1 MPHEPDA
8 LSLEEVRAKVDQAYA
23 AWLDYRHFS
32 QEQADAVVEAV
43 AAAGRAESRRLAAM
57 AVDETG
63 MGNVEDKTAKN
74 LLCTDILPRSMRGLR
89 LLGLLRELPAER
101 VTEIGVP
108 VGVVAAICPTTNP
121 TSTAFFKILISLKA
135 GNAVVLSPHPRAKE
149 CTCAAAGIAMEAAEK
164 AGAPRGLIQ
173 CLERPTLEATQAL
186 MKHPKTA
193 LILATGGSGM
203 VRAAYSSG
211 KPAYGV
217 GPGNVPI
224 WLDPSADVAEA
235 VRLVVEGKKFDYGTV
250 CSSEQTLVAE
260 RRMREAVLDAL
271 RANGAYLMSDAER
284 AAVEKTLF
292 AGGTR
297 VRGECVGKSP
307 QKIAEMAGFSVPV
320 GTKILAGEIAGIG
333 KEFPLSAEKLSPV
346 LALYWVD
353 DFEAGVRACEAILH
367 FGGIGHTAV
376 IHARDEAKV
385 SEFARR
391 VSAFR
396 VLVNTPAPQGSV
408 GITTNLQPS
417 MTLGCGAIGGN
428 VTSDNVGPQ
437 HLVNIKR
444 VAWAVRTPEEATGR
458 SDSGMKAMDR
468 AVLAAA
474 VARILAERG
483 VTVKPAGAEDA
494 VRAALPGGAAPA
506 AGSGPAGKEVTRE
519 AVEAAV
525 DRFLGGQAA
534 APACACPH
542 GAEKREE
549 AAAAG
554 AGQAPPPEKPPEP
567 PAPKIE
573 IVDFVCEAD
582 VREAIAKKKKIFI
595 GKKTIVTP
603 AARDAASGEEVLIMT
618 ER

>member
-8 LSLEEVRAKVDQAYA
+8 LSLEEARAKVEQAHA
-23 AWLDYRHFS
+23 AWLEYRNFT
-32 QEQADAVVEAV
+32 QEQADAIVEAV
-43 AAAGRAESRRLAAM
+43 AAAGRAEARRLAQM
-57 AVDETG
+57 AGDETG

-74 LLCTDILPRSMRGLR
+74 LLATDILPRSMRGMR
-89 LLGLLRELPAER
+89 LLGVLRELPGER
-101 VTEIGVP
+101 ITEIGVP
-108 VGVVAAICPTTNP
+108 VGVVAAVCPTTNP

-135 GNAVVLSPHPRAKE
+135 GNAVVISPHPRAKE

-173 CLERPTLEATQAL
+173 CLERPTLEATQEL

-193 LILATGGSGM
+193 LILATGGTGM

-260 RRMREAVLDAL
+260 RRMREAVLEAL
-271 RANGAYLMSDAER
+271 KRNGAYLMNDAER

-292 AGGTR
+292 SGGTR
-297 VRGECVGKSP
+297 VRGECVGKP
-307 QKIAEMAGFSVPV
+307 PEKIAEMAGFSVPP
-320 GTKILAGEIAGIG
+320 GTTILAGEIPGIG

-346 LALYWVD
+346 LALFWVE
-353 DFEAGVRACEAILH
+353 DFEAGVQACESILR

-376 IHARDEAKV
+376 IHARDEARV

-396 VLVNTPAPQGSV
+396 VLVNTSSPQGSV

-437 HLVNIKR
+437 HLINIRR
-444 VAWAVRTPEEATGR
+444 VAWAVRRPEEAMG
-458 SDSGMKAMDR
+458 SADSGLKALDR
-468 AVLAAA
+468 AALAAA
-474 VARILAERG
+474 VAKYLEQRG
-483 VTVKPAGAEDA
+483 VAVRPAGVQEAI
-494 VRAALPGGAAPA
+494 RAAMPASAPA
-506 AGSGPAGKEVTRE
+506 AAPPSPGGISAD
-519 AVEAAV
+519 ALEAAV
-525 DRFLGGQAA
+525 DRYLARHGA
-534 APACACPH
+534 APACPC
-542 GAEKREE
+542 
-549 AAAAG
+549 
-554 AGQAPPPEKPPEP
+554 GQATGKPAAPAPQSPPAAEKPPEP

-573 IVDFVCEAD
+573 IADFVCEAD

-603 AARDAASGEEVLIMT
+603 AARDAAAADEVLVMA

>member
-8 LSLEEVRAKVDQAYA
+8 LSLEEVRTKVEQAHA
-23 AWLDYRHFS
+23 AWLEYAKFS
-32 QEQADAVVEAV
+32 QEQADAIVEAV
-43 AAAGRAESRRLAAM
+43 AAAGRAEARRLAQM

-74 LLCTDILPRSMRGLR
+74 LLCTEILPRSMRGLR
-89 LLGLLRELPAER
+89 TLGVLRELPGER
-101 VTEIGVP
+101 ITEIGVP

-135 GNAVVLSPHPRAKE
+135 GNGVVLSPHPRARE
-149 CTCAAAGIAMEAAEK
+149 CTCTAAGIAMEAAEK

-173 CLERPTLEATQAL
+173 CLEKPTLEATQEL

-217 GPGNVPI
+217 GPGNVPVLI
-224 WLDPSADVAEA
+224 DASADLPLA
-235 VRLVVEGKKFDYGTV
+235 VRLTVEGKKFDYGTV
-250 CSSEQTLVAE
+250 CSSEQTIVAE
-260 RRMREAVLDAL
+260 RRLREAVLAEL
-271 RANGAYLMSDAER
+271 KRNGAYLMNDAER

-292 AGGTR
+292 AGGVR

-307 QKIAEMAGFSVPV
+307 QTIAEMAGFSVPE
-320 GTKILAGEIAGIG
+320 GTTILAGEINGIG
-333 KEFPLSAEKLSPV
+333 KDHPLSAEKLSPV
-346 LALYWVD
+346 LALFWVE
-353 DFEAGVRACEAILH
+353 DFDAGVRACEAVLR

-376 IHARDEAKV
+376 IHARDEARV
-385 SEFARR
+385 AEFARR
-391 VSAFR
+391 VPAFR
-396 VLVNTPAPQGSV
+396 VLVNTPSPQGSV
-408 GITTNLQPS
+408 GITTSLQPS

-428 VTSDNVGPQ
+428 VTADNVGPL
-437 HLVNIKR
+437 HLINIKR
-444 VAWAVRTPEEATGR
+444 VAWAVRSTEEATAR
-458 SDSGMKAMDR
+458 IDSGMKTLDR
-468 AVLAAA
+468 AALAAA
-474 VARILAERG
+474 VERYLAERG
-483 VTVKPAGAEDA
+483 IRIRRSGLQEA
-494 VRAALPGGAAPA
+494 VRAAMPAGAAPPEPA
-506 AGSGPAGKEVTRE
+506 APGEVPAE

-525 DRFLGGQAA
+525 DHYLARQGA
-534 APACACPH
+534 APACACSQGP
-542 GAEKREE
+542 
-549 AAAAG
+549 AAAG
-554 AGQAPPPEKPPEP
+554 APGPAGAPAPAAEKPPEP
-567 PAPKIE
+567 PALKIE

-603 AARDAASGEEVLIMT
+603 AARDAAAAEEVLVMA

>member
-8 LSLEEVRAKVDQAYA
+8 LSLEEVRAKVELAHA
-23 AWLDYRHFS
+23 AWLQYAKFT
-32 QEQADAVVEAV
+32 QEQVDAIVEAV
-43 AAAGRAESRRLAAM
+43 AAAGRAEARRLAQM

-63 MGNVEDKTAKN
+63 MGSVEDKTAKN
-74 LLCTDILPRSMRGLR
+74 LLCTDILPRWMRGMR
-89 LLGLLRELPAER
+89 TLGVLREIPEQR
-101 VTEIGVP
+101 VTEIGTP

-121 TSTAFFKILISLKA
+121 TSTAFFKILIALKS
-135 GNAVVLSPHPRAKE
+135 GNGVVLSPHPRAKE
-149 CTCAAAGIAMEAAEK
+149 CTCTAAGIAMEAAEK

-173 CLERPTLEATQAL
+173 CLERPTLEATQEL

-193 LILATGGSGM
+193 VILATGGAGM

-224 WLDPSADVAEA
+224 LIDASADLPAA
-235 VRLVVEGKKFDYGTV
+235 VRLVVEGKKFDFGTV
-250 CSSEQTLVAE
+250 CSSEQTVVAE
-260 RRMREAVLDAL
+260 RRLRETILAELK
-271 RANGAYLMSDAER
+271 RNGAYLMSDAER

-292 AGGTR
+292 SGGTR

-307 QKIAEMAGFSVPV
+307 QKIAEMAGFSVPQE
-320 GTKILAGEIAGIG
+320 TTILAGEIAGIG
-333 KEFPLSAEKLSPV
+333 KDFPLSAEKLSPV

-353 DFEAGVRACEAILH
+353 DIEAGIQACEAILR

-376 IHARDEAKV
+376 IHARAEDRVA
-385 SEFARR
+385 EFARR
-391 VSAFR
+391 VPAYR
-396 VLVNTPAPQGSV
+396 VLVNTSSPQGSV

-437 HLVNIKR
+437 HLINIKR
-444 VAWAVRTPEEATGR
+444 VAWAVRTPQEAMGR
-458 SDSGMKAMDR
+458 QDSGLSAADR
-468 AVLAAA
+468 AALVAA
-474 VARILAERG
+474 VERYLAERG
-483 VTVKPAGAEDA
+483 FAVTASGARAA
-494 VRAALPGGAAPA
+494 VAAALPAGSAAAP
-506 AGSGPAGKEVTRE
+506 PASAREIPAE
-519 AVEAAV
+519 AVAGAV
-525 DRFLGGQAA
+525 DRFLSRAGAPP
-534 APACACPH
+534 APACACSQ
-542 GAEKREE
+542 EKP
-549 AAAAG
+549 AAPPAG
-554 AGQAPPPEKPPEP
+554 AQPAAEKPPEP

-603 AARDAASGEEVLIMT
+603 AARDAAAADEILVMA

>member
-1 MPHEPDA
+1 MPHEPDP
-8 LSLEEVRAKVDQAYA
+8 LSLEEVRAKVEQAHA
-23 AWLDYRHFS
+23 AWLEYRHFS
-32 QEQADAVVEAV
+32 QEQADAIVEAV
-43 AAAGRAESRRLAAM
+43 AAAGRAEARRLAAM

-74 LLCTDILPRSMRGLR
+74 LLCTDILPRSMRGMR
-89 LLGLLRELPAER
+89 LLGVLRELPAER

-173 CLERPTLEATQAL
+173 CLERPTLEATQEL

-224 WLDPSADVAEA
+224 WLDPSADAAEA

-260 RRMREAVLDAL
+260 RRMRDAVLDAL

-284 AAVEKTLF
+284 TAVEKTLF

-307 QKIAEMAGFSVPV
+307 QKIAEMAGFSVPA
-320 GTKILAGEIAGIG
+320 GTTILAGEIAGIG

-376 IHARDEAKV
+376 IHARDEARV

-396 VLVNTPAPQGSV
+396 VLVNTSAPQGSV

-444 VAWAVRTPEEATGR
+444 VAWAVRTPEEAMGR
-458 SDSGMKAMDR
+458 ADSGMKAVDR

-494 VRAALPGGAAPA
+494 VRAAMPAGAASETGLA
-506 AGSGPAGKEVTRE
+506 PAGKEISRE

-525 DRFLGGQAA
+525 DRYLGREGA
-534 APACACPH
+534 APACACSH
-542 GAEKREE
+542 GAGKREE
-549 AAAAG
+549 AAAAS
-554 AGQAPPPEKPPEP
+554 AGQAPPEKPPEP

-603 AARDAASGEEVLIMT
+603 AARDAASGEEVLIMA

>member
-8 LSLEEVRAKVDQAYA
+8 QSLEEVRAKVEQAHA
-23 AWLDYRHFS
+23 AWLEYAQFP
-32 QEQADAVVEAV
+32 QERVDAIVEAV
-43 AAAGRAESRRLAAM
+43 AAAGRAEARRLAQM

-74 LLCTDILPRSMRGLR
+74 LLCTDILPRWMRGMR
-89 LLGLLRELPAER
+89 TLGVLREIPEQR
-101 VTEIGVP
+101 VTEIGAP

-121 TSTAFFKILISLKA
+121 TSTAFFKILISLKS
-135 GNAVVLSPHPRAKE
+135 GNGVVLSPHPRAKG

-164 AGAPRGLIQ
+164 AGAPRGVIQ
-173 CLERPTLEATQAL
+173 CLERPTLESTQEL

-193 LILATGGSGM
+193 VILATGGAGM

-224 WLDPSADVAEA
+224 LIDASADVPAA

-250 CSSEQTLVAE
+250 CSSEQTVVAE
-260 RRMREAVLDAL
+260 RRLRESILGEL
-271 RANGAYLMSDAER
+271 KRNGAYLMNDAER

-292 AGGTR
+292 SGGVR
-297 VRGECVGKSP
+297 VRGECVGKPP
-307 QKIAEMAGFSVPV
+307 QKIAEMAGFRAPES
-320 GTKILAGEIAGIG
+320 TTILAGEIGGIG

-353 DFEAGVRACEAILH
+353 DFEQAVKACEAILR

-376 IHARDEAKV
+376 IHAREEARV

-391 VSAFR
+391 VPAYR
-396 VLVNTPAPQGSV
+396 VLVNTSSPQGSV

-417 MTLGCGAIGGN
+417 MTLGCGAAGGN

-437 HLVNIKR
+437 HLINVKR
-444 VAWAVRTPEEATGR
+444 VAWAVRTAESATGGQ
-458 SDSGMKAMDR
+458 DSGLSAADR
-468 AVLAAA
+468 AALVAAVERYLAQRGFALSAPGAQAA
-474 VARILAERG
+474 VA
-483 VTVKPAGAEDA
+483 
-494 VRAALPGGAAPA
+494 AALPAGPRAAPA
-506 AGSGPAGKEVTRE
+506 ASAGGISAE
-519 AVEAAV
+519 AVAGAV
-525 DRFLGGQAA
+525 DRYLERSRAGGGAPCA
-534 APACACPH
+534 CAREAPAP
-542 GAEKREE
+542 
-549 AAAAG
+549 
-554 AGQAPPPEKPPEP
+554 QPAPPPAPPRADRAPEP
-567 PAPKIE
+567 PAPEIE
-573 IVDFVCEAD
+573 IADFVCEAD

-603 AARDAASGEEVLIMT
+603 AARDAAAADDVLVMA

>member
-8 LSLEEVRAKVDQAYA
+8 LSLEEVRTKVELAHASWLQYAKS
-23 AWLDYRHFS
+23 S
-32 QEQADAVVEAV
+32 QEQVDAIVEAV
-43 AAAGRAESRRLAAM
+43 AAAGRAEARRLAQM

-74 LLCTDILPRSMRGLR
+74 LLCTDILPRWMRGMR
-89 LLGLLRELPAER
+89 TLGVLREIPEQR
-101 VTEIGVP
+101 VTEIGTP

-121 TSTAFFKILISLKA
+121 TSTAFFKILIALKS
-135 GNAVVLSPHPRAKE
+135 GNGIVLSPHPRAKE
-149 CTCAAAGIAMEAAEK
+149 CTCTAAGIAMEAAEK

-173 CLERPTLEATQAL
+173 CLERPTLEATQEL

-193 LILATGGSGM
+193 VILATGGSGM

-224 WLDPSADVAEA
+224 LIDASADLPAS
-235 VRLVVEGKKFDYGTV
+235 VRLVVEGKKFDFGTV
-250 CSSEQTLVAE
+250 CSSEQTVVAE
-260 RRMREAVLDAL
+260 RRLRETILAEL
-271 RANGAYLMSDAER
+271 RRNGAYLMNDAER

-292 AGGTR
+292 SGGTR

-307 QKIAEMAGFSVPV
+307 QKIAEMAGFSVPPE
-320 GTKILAGEIAGIG
+320 TTILAGEIAGIG
-333 KEFPLSAEKLSPV
+333 KEYPLSAEKLSPV

-353 DFEAGVRACEAILH
+353 DFEAGVQACESILR

-376 IHARDEAKV
+376 IHARAEDRVA
-385 SEFARR
+385 EFARR
-391 VSAFR
+391 VPAYR
-396 VLVNTPAPQGSV
+396 VLVNTSSPQGSV

-437 HLVNIKR
+437 HLINIKR
-444 VAWAVRTPEEATGR
+444 VAWAVRTAAEAMGR
-458 SDSGMKAMDR
+458 QESGLSAADR
-468 AVLAAA
+468 AALVAA
-474 VARILAERG
+474 VERYLAERG
-483 VTVKPAGAEDA
+483 FSVTASGARAA
-494 VRAALPGGAAPA
+494 VAAALPAAPPA
-506 AGSGPAGKEVTRE
+506 ALPASAGEIPAE
-519 AVEAAV
+519 AVAGAV
-525 DRFLGGQAA
+525 DRFLSRAGAPA
-534 APACACPH
+534 APACACSQ
-542 GAEKREE
+542 EKP
-549 AAAAG
+549 G
-554 AGQAPPPEKPPEP
+554 APPASPQPAAEKPPEP
-567 PAPKIE
+567 PAPRIE

-582 VREAIAKKKKIFI
+582 VREAIAMKKKIFI

-603 AARDAASGEEVLIMT
+603 AARDAAAADEILVMA

>member
-8 LSLEEVRAKVDQAYA
+8 LSLEEVRTKVEQAHR
-23 AWLDYRHFS
+23 AWLEYRRFS
-32 QEQADAVVEAV
+32 QEQADAIVEAV
-43 AAAGRAESRRLAAM
+43 AAAGRAEARRLAEM

-74 LLCTDILPRSMRGLR
+74 LLCTDILPRSMRGMR
-89 LLGLLRELPAER
+89 LLGVLRELPGER
-101 VTEIGVP
+101 ITEIGVP
-108 VGVVAAICPTTNP
+108 VGVIAAICPTTNP
-121 TSTAFFKILISLKA
+121 TSTAFFKILIALKS
-135 GNAVVLSPHPRAKE
+135 GNAVVLSPHPRARQ
-149 CTCAAAGIAMEAAEK
+149 CTCAAAGIAEEAAEK

-173 CLERPTLEATQAL
+173 CLERPTLEATQEL

-217 GPGNVPI
+217 GPGNVPV
-224 WLDPSADVAEA
+224 WLDPSADLAEA

-260 RRMREAVLDAL
+260 RRLREAVMDGL
-271 RANGAYLMSDAER
+271 RRNGAYVMNDAER

-292 AGGTR
+292 SGGVR

-307 QKIAEMAGFSVPV
+307 QKIAEMAGFSVPAD
-320 GTKILAGEIAGIG
+320 TTILVGEIAGIG

-353 DFEAGVRACEAILH
+353 DYEAGVEACEAVLR

-376 IHARDEAKV
+376 IHARDEARV

-396 VLVNTPAPQGSV
+396 VLVNTSSPQGSV

-437 HLVNIKR
+437 HLINVRR
-444 VAWAVRTPEEATGR
+444 VAWAVRSPQEAMGR
-458 SDSGMKAMDR
+458 ADSGMKALDR
-468 AVLAAA
+468 AALAAA
-474 VARILAERG
+474 VVRYLEQRG
-483 VTVKPAGAEDA
+483 VAVRPAGVQEAIRVA
-494 VRAALPGGAAPA
+494 MPAGQPPAGGAAA
-506 AGSGPAGKEVTRE
+506 KEISAE

-525 DRFLGGQAA
+525 DRYVAARGGAPSCACGHMAAAAQPA
-534 APACACPH
+534 APAPKP
-542 GAEKREE
+542 E
-549 AAAAG
+549 
-554 AGQAPPPEKPPEP
+554 PEKPPEP

-573 IVDFVCEAD
+573 IADFVCEAD

-603 AARDAASGEEVLIMT
+603 AARDAAAADEVLVMA

>member
-8 LSLEEVRAKVDQAYA
+8 VSLEEVRAKVEQAHQ
-23 AWLDYRHFS
+23 AWLEYRRFT
-32 QEQADAVVEAV
+32 QEQADAIVEAV
-43 AAAGRAESRRLAAM
+43 AAAGRAEARRLAEM

-74 LLCTDILPRSMRGLR
+74 LLCTDILPRAMRGMR
-89 LLGLLRELPAER
+89 LLGVLRELPGER
-101 VTEIGVP
+101 ITEIGVP

-121 TSTAFFKILISLKA
+121 TSTALFKILIALKS
-135 GNAVVLSPHPRAKE
+135 GNAIVLSPHPRARE
-149 CTCAAAGIAMEAAEK
+149 CTCAAAGIALEAAEK

-173 CLERPTLEATQAL
+173 CLERPTLEATQEL

-217 GPGNVPI
+217 GPGNVPV

-260 RRMREAVLDAL
+260 RRLREAVLAEL
-271 RANGAYLMSDAER
+271 RRNGACVMNDAER

-292 AGGTR
+292 AGGVR

-307 QKIAEMAGFSVPV
+307 QKIAEMAGFSVPAD
-320 GTKILAGEIAGIG
+320 TTILVGEIAGIG
-333 KEFPLSAEKLSPV
+333 REFPLSAEKLSPV

-353 DFEAGVRACEAILH
+353 DFEAGVAACESILR
-367 FGGIGHTAV
+367 FGGLGHTAV
-376 IHARDEAKV
+376 IHARDEARV

-396 VLVNTPAPQGSV
+396 VLVNTSSPQGSV

-437 HLVNIKR
+437 HLINVRR
-444 VAWAVRTPEEATGR
+444 VAWAVRSPQEAMGR
-458 SDSGMKAMDR
+458 ADSGMKALDR
-468 AVLAAA
+468 AALAAA
-474 VARILAERG
+474 VVRYLEQRG
-483 VTVKPAGAEDA
+483 VTVRPAGVQEAIRVAMPAGEPPA
-494 VRAALPGGAAPA
+494 GGAAA
-506 AGSGPAGKEVTRE
+506 KEISAE

-525 DRFLGGQAA
+525 DRYVAARGGAPSCACGQKAAA
-534 APACACPH
+534 APP
-542 GAEKREE
+542 
-549 AAAAG
+549 AG
-554 AGQAPPPEKPPEP
+554 PAPKPEPEKPPEP

-573 IVDFVCEAD
+573 IADFVCEAD

-603 AARDAASGEEVLIMT
+603 AARDAAAADEVLVMA

>member
-8 LSLEEVRAKVDQAYA
+8 LSLEEVRTKVEQAHA
-23 AWLDYRHFS
+23 AWLQYAKFP
-32 QEQADAVVEAV
+32 QERIDAVVEAA
-43 AAAGRAESRRLAAM
+43 AAAGRAEARRLARM

-74 LLCTDILPRSMRGLR
+74 LLSTDLLPRSMRGLR
-89 LLGLLRELPAER
+89 TVGVLREIPGER
-101 VTEIGVP
+101 ITEIGEP
-108 VGVVAAICPTTNP
+108 AGVVAALCPTTNP
-121 TSTAFFKILISLKA
+121 TSTALFKILICLKA
-135 GNAVVLSPHPRAKE
+135 GNAVVISPHPRAKD
-149 CTCAAAGIAMEAAEK
+149 CTCAAAFIAMEAAEK

-173 CLERPTLEATQAL
+173 CLEQPSLESTQAL

-217 GPGNVPI
+217 GPGNVPVLI
-224 WLDPSADVAEA
+224 DASADLPAA

-250 CSSEQTLVAE
+250 CSSEQTVVAE
-260 RRMREAVLDAL
+260 RRLRDTVLAEL
-271 RANGAYLMSDAER
+271 KRNGAYLMNDGER

-292 AGGTR
+292 SGGVR

-307 QKIAEMAGFSVPV
+307 QKIAEMAGFQVPPE
-320 GTKILAGEIAGIG
+320 TTLLAGEITGIG
-333 KEFPLSAEKLSPV
+333 KDFPLSAEKLSPV
-346 LALYWVD
+346 LALYWTE
-353 DFEAGVRACEAILH
+353 DFESAVQACEAILR

-376 IHARDEAKV
+376 IHARDSSRV

-391 VSAFR
+391 VPAYR
-396 VLVNTPAPQGSV
+396 VLVNTSSPQGSV

-437 HLVNIKR
+437 HLINVKR
-444 VAWAVRTPEEATGR
+444 VAWAVRTPEEAMGHE
-458 SDSGMKAMDR
+458 DSGLSAADR
-468 AVLAAA
+468 AALVAAVERILAEKGFAVGTGGAQAAVAAALPAGAPAAPAGTEIPAAA
-474 VARILAERG
+474 VAG
-483 VTVKPAGAEDA
+483 
-494 VRAALPGGAAPA
+494 
-506 AGSGPAGKEVTRE
+506 
-519 AVEAAV
+519 AV
-525 DRFLGGQAA
+525 DRYLARTGA
-534 APACACPH
+534 APACACSGPKPQQQPP
-542 GAEKREE
+542 GSANSEPGEP
-549 AAAAG
+549 AG
-554 AGQAPPPEKPPEP
+554 P
-567 PAPKIE
+567 PAPQIE

-582 VREAIAKKKKIFI
+582 VRDAIAKKKKIFI

-603 AARDAASGEEVLIMT
+603 AARDAAAAGEILVLA

>member
-8 LSLEEVRAKVDQAYA
+8 LSLEEVRTKVEQAHA
-23 AWLDYRHFS
+23 AWLEYSKFS
-32 QEQADAVVEAV
+32 QEQADAIVEAV
-43 AAAGRAESRRLAAM
+43 AAAGRAEARRLAQM

-74 LLCTDILPRSMRGLR
+74 LLSTEILPRSMRGLR
-89 LLGLLRELPAER
+89 TLGVLRELPGER
-101 VTEIGVP
+101 ITEIGVP

-135 GNAVVLSPHPRAKE
+135 GNAVVLSPHPRARE

-173 CLERPTLEATQAL
+173 CLERPTLEATQEL

-217 GPGNVPI
+217 GPGNVPV
-224 WLDPSADVAEA
+224 LVDASADLAAA
-235 VRLVVEGKKFDYGTV
+235 VRLTVEGKKFDYGTV

-260 RRMREAVLDAL
+260 RRLREAVLAEL
-271 RANGAYLMSDAER
+271 KRNGAYLMNDAER

-292 AGGTR
+292 AGGAR

-307 QKIAEMAGFSVPV
+307 QKIAEMAGFSVPAE
-320 GTKILAGEIAGIG
+320 TTILAGEISGIG
-333 KEFPLSAEKLSPV
+333 KDHPLSAEKLSPV
-346 LALYWVD
+346 LALYWVE
-353 DFEAGVRACEAILH
+353 DFDAGVRACEAVLR

-376 IHARDEAKV
+376 IHARDEARV
-385 SEFARR
+385 AEFARR
-391 VSAFR
+391 VPAFR
-396 VLVNTPAPQGSV
+396 VLVNTPSPQGSV

-428 VTSDNVGPQ
+428 VTADNVGPL

-444 VAWAVRTPEEATGR
+444 VAWAVRSTAEAAAR
-458 SDSGMKAMDR
+458 ADSGMKALDR
-468 AVLAAA
+468 AALAAA
-474 VARILAERG
+474 VERYLAERG
-483 VTVKPAGAEDA
+483 VRIRRAGVQEA
-494 VRAALPGGAAPA
+494 VRAAMPAGAAPA
-506 AGSGPAGKEVTRE
+506 EAAAPGEVPAE

-525 DRFLGGQAA
+525 DRYLAGQGA
-534 APACACPH
+534 APACACSHAPS
-542 GAEKREE
+542 
-549 AAAAG
+549 AAG
-554 AGQAPPPEKPPEP
+554 ASGPAGKPAPAAEKPPEP

-573 IVDFVCEAD
+573 IADFVCEAD

-603 AARDAASGEEVLIMT
+603 AARDAAATEEVLVMA

>member
-8 LSLEEVRAKVDQAYA
+8 LSLEEVRAKVEQAHA
-23 AWLDYRHFS
+23 AWLEYAGFS
-32 QEQADAVVEAV
+32 QQQVDAIVEAV
-43 AAAGRAESRRLAAM
+43 AAAGRAEARRLAQM

-74 LLCTDILPRSMRGLR
+74 LLCTDILPRWMRGMR
-89 LLGLLRELPAER
+89 TVGVLREIPEQR
-101 VTEIGVP
+101 ITEIGTP
-108 VGVVAAICPTTNP
+108 AGVVAAICPTTNP

-135 GNAVVLSPHPRAKE
+135 GNGVVLSPHPRAKD

-173 CLERPTLEATQAL
+173 CLERPTLESTQEL

-193 LILATGGSGM
+193 IILATGGSGM

-224 WLDPSADVAEA
+224 LIDASADVPAA

-250 CSSEQTLVAE
+250 CSSEQTVVAE
-260 RRMREAVLDAL
+260 KRLREAIL
-271 RANGAYLMSDAER
+271 RELKANGAYLMNDAER

-292 AGGTR
+292 SGGVR

-307 QKIAEMAGFSVPV
+307 QVIAQMAGFSVPQE
-320 GTKILAGEIAGIG
+320 TAILVGEIAGIG

-353 DFEAGVRACEAILH
+353 DFEACVRACEAILR

-376 IHARDEAKV
+376 IHARDEARV
-385 SEFARR
+385 TEFARR
-391 VSAFR
+391 APAYR
-396 VLVNTPAPQGSV
+396 VLVNTSSPQGSV
-408 GITTNLQPS
+408 GITTNLAPS

-437 HLVNIKR
+437 HLINIKR
-444 VAWAVRTPEEATGR
+444 VAWAVRTADEAMSR
-458 SDSGMKAMDR
+458 KDSG
-468 AVLAAA
+468 LSAA
-474 VARILAERG
+474 
-483 VTVKPAGAEDA
+483 D
-494 VRAALPGGAAPA
+494 RAALVAAVERYLAGRGIAVGPAAAPA
-506 AGSGPAGKEVTRE
+506 AVAAALPAGAHAAPAGGAIPPD
-519 AVEAAV
+519 AVAGAV
-525 DRFLGGQAA
+525 DRYLARAGA
-534 APACACPH
+534 APSCACTH
-542 GAEKREE
+542 E
-549 AAAAG
+549 A
-554 AGQAPPPEKPPEP
+554 QAPQQPPPQGQPAPEKAPEP

-573 IVDFVCEAD
+573 IADFVCEAD

-603 AARDAASGEEVLIMT
+603 AARDAAAADEILVMA

>member
-8 LSLEEVRAKVDQAYA
+8 LSLEEVRTKVEQAHA
-23 AWLDYRHFS
+23 AWLEYSQFS
-32 QEQADAVVEAV
+32 QERIDSIVEAV
-43 AAAGRAESRRLAAM
+43 AAAGRAEARRLAQI

-74 LLCTDILPRSMRGLR
+74 LLCTDLLPRSMRGLR
-89 LLGLLRELPAER
+89 TVGVLREIPEQR
-101 VTEIGVP
+101 ITEIGTP
-108 VGVVAAICPTTNP
+108 AGVVAAICPTTNP
-121 TSTAFFKILISLKA
+121 TSTAFFKILICLKA
-135 GNAVVLSPHPRAKE
+135 GNAVVLSPHPSAKA
-149 CTCAAAGIAMEAAEK
+149 CTAASAGIAMEAAEK

-173 CLERPTLEATQAL
+173 CLDRPTLESTQAL

-193 LILATGGSGM
+193 LILATGGSAM

-217 GPGNVPI
+217 GPGNVPVLI
-224 WLDPSADVAEA
+224 DASADLPAA

-250 CSSEQTLVAE
+250 CSSEQTVVAE
-260 RRMREAVLDAL
+260 RRLRDTVLAEL
-271 RANGAYLMSDAER
+271 KRNGAYLMNDSER

-292 AGGTR
+292 AGGVR

-307 QKIAEMAGFSVPV
+307 QKIAGMAGFSVPAE
-320 GTKILAGEIAGIG
+320 TSILAGEIAGIG

-346 LALYWVD
+346 LALYWVE
-353 DFEAGVRACEAILH
+353 DFESGVKACEAILR

-376 IHARDEAKV
+376 IHARDGARV

-391 VSAFR
+391 VPAYR
-396 VLVNTPAPQGSV
+396 VLVNTSSPQGSV

-437 HLVNIKR
+437 HLINVKR
-444 VAWAVRTPEEATGR
+444 VAWAVRTAEEAMGR
-458 SDSGMKAMDR
+458 QDSGLSAADR
-468 AVLAAA
+468 AALVAA
-474 VARILAERG
+474 VERILAERG
-483 VTVKPAGAEDA
+483 LAVRAGGEQAAVAAALPAGA
-494 VRAALPGGAAPA
+494 PPAPA
-506 AGSGPAGKEVTRE
+506 GMEISAAAVAG
-519 AVEAAV
+519 AV
-525 DRFLGGQAA
+525 DRYLARTGAP
-534 APACACPH
+534 PACACSGP
-542 GAEKREE
+542 KP
-549 AAAAG
+549 
-554 AGQAPPPEKPPEP
+554 QPPPESGNSAPEEP
-567 PAPKIE
+567 AGPVAPKIE

-603 AARDAASGEEVLIMT
+603 AARDAAAADEILVMA

>member
-8 LSLEEVRAKVDQAYA
+8 LSLEEVRAKTEQAHA
-23 AWLDYRHFS
+23 AWLEYAKFS
-32 QEQADAVVEAV
+32 QERVDAIVEAV
-43 AAAGRAESRRLAAM
+43 AAAGRAEARRLAQM

-74 LLCTDILPRSMRGLR
+74 LLCTDLLPRSMRGLR
-89 LLGLLRELPAER
+89 TLGVLREIPEQRL
-101 VTEIGVP
+101 TEIGAP

-149 CTCAAAGIAMEAAEK
+149 CTCAAAGIAMEAAER

-173 CLERPTLEATQAL
+173 CLERPTLESTQEL

-193 LILATGGSGM
+193 VILATGGSGM

-217 GPGNVPI
+217 GPGNVPVLI
-224 WLDPSADVAEA
+224 DASADLPASA
-235 VRLVVEGKKFDYGTV
+235 RLVVEGKKFDYGTV
-250 CSSEQTLVAE
+250 CSSEQTVVAE
-260 RRMREAVLDAL
+260 RRL
-271 RANGAYLMSDAER
+271 RDQLLAELKRHGAYLMNDSER

-292 AGGTR
+292 AGGAR

-307 QKIAEMAGFSVPV
+307 QKIAEMAGFSVPS
-320 GTKILAGEIAGIG
+320 GTTILAGEIAGIG
-333 KEFPLSAEKLSPV
+333 KDFPLSAEKLSPV
-346 LALYWVD
+346 LALHWVD
-353 DFEAGVRACEAILH
+353 DFEAGVKACEAVLR

-376 IHARDEAKV
+376 IHARDEARV
-385 SEFARR
+385 NEFASR
-391 VSAFR
+391 VPAYR
-396 VLVNTPAPQGSV
+396 VLVNTSSPQGSV

-437 HLVNIKR
+437 HLIDVKR
-444 VAWAVRTPEEATGR
+444 VAWAVRTPEEAMGR
-458 SDSGMKAMDR
+458 QDSGLSAADR
-468 AVLAAA
+468 AALVAA
-474 VARILAERG
+474 VERILAERG
-483 VTVKPAGAEDA
+483 FAVRPAGAQAA
-494 VRAALPGGAAPA
+494 VAAALPAGAQPALPAAGISSASISEAVDRYLARTGAAPA
-506 AGSGPAGKEVTRE
+506 CSCSSQQPA
-519 AVEAAV
+519 
-525 DRFLGGQAA
+525 
-534 APACACPH
+534 
-542 GAEKREE
+542 
-549 AAAAG
+549 
-554 AGQAPPPEKPPEP
+554 QAPPPGSGPPAPEPPAAP

-573 IVDFVCEAD
+573 IADFVCEAD
-582 VREAIAKKKKIFI
+582 VREAIAKKRKIFI

-603 AARDAASGEEVLIMT
+603 AARDAAAADEILVMA

>member
-8 LSLEEVRAKVDQAYA
+8 LSLEEVRAKVEQAHA
-23 AWLDYRHFS
+23 AWLEYARFP
-32 QEQADAVVEAV
+32 QQQVDAIVEAV
-43 AAAGRAESRRLAAM
+43 AAAGRAEARRLAQL

-74 LLCTDILPRSMRGLR
+74 LLCTDILPRWMRGIR
-89 LLGLLRELPAER
+89 TVGVLREIPEQR
-101 VTEIGVP
+101 ITEIGTP

-135 GNAVVLSPHPRAKE
+135 GNGVVLSPHPRAKD

-173 CLERPTLEATQAL
+173 CLERPTLESTQEL

-193 LILATGGSGM
+193 VILATGGSGM

-224 WLDPSADVAEA
+224 LIDTSADLPAA

-250 CSSEQTLVAE
+250 CSSEQTVVAE
-260 RRMREAVLDAL
+260 KRLREAIL
-271 RANGAYLMSDAER
+271 RELKANGAYLMNDAER

-292 AGGTR
+292 SGGVR

-307 QKIAEMAGFSVPV
+307 QVIAQMAGFSVPQE
-320 GTKILAGEIAGIG
+320 TAILVGEIAGIG

-346 LALYWVD
+346 LALYWAD
-353 DFEAGVRACEAILH
+353 DFEACVRACEAILR

-376 IHARDEAKV
+376 IHARDESRV

-391 VSAFR
+391 APAYR
-396 VLVNTPAPQGSV
+396 VLVNTSSPQGSV
-408 GITTNLQPS
+408 GITTNLAPS

-437 HLVNIKR
+437 HLINIKR
-444 VAWAVRTPEEATGR
+444 VAWAVRTADEAMSR
-458 SDSGMKAMDR
+458 KDSGLSAADR
-468 AVLAAA
+468 AALVAA
-474 VARILAERG
+474 VERYLAERG
-483 VTVKPAGAEDA
+483 IAVGPA
-494 VRAALPGGAAPA
+494 AAPA
-506 AGSGPAGKEVTRE
+506 AVAAALPAGAHAAPAGGAIPRD
-519 AVEAAV
+519 AVAGAV
-525 DRFLGGQAA
+525 DRYLARAGA
-534 APACACPH
+534 APSCACTH
-542 GAEKREE
+542 E
-549 AAAAG
+549 A
-554 AGQAPPPEKPPEP
+554 QAPQQPPPQGQPAPEKAPEP

-573 IVDFVCEAD
+573 IADFVCEAD

-603 AARDAASGEEVLIMT
+603 AARDAAAADEILVMA

>member
-8 LSLEEVRAKVDQAYA
+8 LSLEEVRAKVEQAHA
-23 AWLDYRHFS
+23 AWLEYARFP
-32 QEQADAVVEAV
+32 QQQVDAIVEAV
-43 AAAGRAESRRLAAM
+43 AAAGRAEARRLAQM

-74 LLCTDILPRSMRGLR
+74 LLCTDILPRWMRGIR
-89 LLGLLRELPAER
+89 TVGVLREIPEQR
-101 VTEIGVP
+101 ITEIGTP

-135 GNAVVLSPHPRAKE
+135 GNGVVLSPHPRAKG

-173 CLERPTLEATQAL
+173 CLERPTLESTQEL

-193 LILATGGSGM
+193 VILATGGSGM

-224 WLDPSADVAEA
+224 LIDASADLPAA

-250 CSSEQTLVAE
+250 CSSEQTVVAE
-260 RRMREAVLDAL
+260 KQLREAIL
-271 RANGAYLMSDAER
+271 RELKANGAYLMNDAER

-292 AGGTR
+292 SGGVR

-307 QKIAEMAGFSVPV
+307 QVIAQMAGFSVPQE
-320 GTKILAGEIAGIG
+320 TAILVGEIAGIG

-353 DFEAGVRACEAILH
+353 DFEACVRACEAILR

-376 IHARDEAKV
+376 IHARDEARV

-391 VSAFR
+391 APAYR
-396 VLVNTPAPQGSV
+396 ILVNTSSPQGSV
-408 GITTNLQPS
+408 GITTNLAPS

-437 HLVNIKR
+437 HLINIKR
-444 VAWAVRTPEEATGR
+444 VAWAVRTADEAMSR
-458 SDSGMKAMDR
+458 KDSGLSAADR
-468 AVLAAA
+468 AALVAA
-474 VARILAERG
+474 VERYLAERG
-483 VTVKPAGAEDA
+483 IAVGPA
-494 VRAALPGGAAPA
+494 AAPA
-506 AGSGPAGKEVTRE
+506 AVAAALPAGAHPAPAGGAIPPD
-519 AVEAAV
+519 AVAGAV
-525 DRFLGGQAA
+525 DRYLARAGA
-534 APACACPH
+534 APACACTH
-542 GAEKREE
+542 E
-549 AAAAG
+549 A
-554 AGQAPPPEKPPEP
+554 QAPQQPPQGQPAPEKAPEP

-573 IVDFVCEAD
+573 IADFVCEAD

-603 AARDAASGEEVLIMT
+603 AARDAAAADEILVMA